1 MVSVQI
7 LSLLIIGTFVVQ
19 IEKLHAAGPPPDA
32 KTIERAADKAA
43 LLERIST
50 VSKTNYNNIK
60 TWKGEYA
67 FKEWMVILPAFREMI
82 GVSAPVDESIHRE
95 LSGTVQFDV
104 DVAANKLFTEFKA
117 FSTPVFKTASGQ
129 VVTPSREFV
138 RTHRQSIVTADS
150 YLRFDP
156 EKLYGT
162 PGDYPVA
169 ESIGPTGGRM
179 AFKEPADNATGRQ
192 WNNVVDPRQLYS
204 NVQGPFAWDKLD
216 AYAQFLRR
224 PTMDAKRQIVENA
237 LKVFHESAS
246 NPSLV
251 WIRYDLPGENG
262 PLATEWLVAD
272 SKAAFNIINCAQV
285 DPDGWRRW
293 DITHEYELSQET
305 YVPSLVRMVVY
316 QYGTTDPQAWRELS
330 LISSSV
336 NTPLDD
342 GSFTI
347 ARFGLETGERVLD
360 KQEGTMKVV
369 KDTAL
374 VDVEEFNEANVS
386 PFEKLRFTAL
396 VANTIIVLVIAAL
409 FLWRWRQRV
418 SLKSPSN

>member
-7 LSLLIIGTFVVQ
+7 LSLLALSTVVLQ
-19 IEKLHAAGPPPDA
+19 IDTLHAAGPPPDA
-32 KTIERAADKAA
+32 KAIEGAADKAA

-50 VSKTNYNNIK
+50 ASKTNYNNIK

-67 FKEWMVILPAFREMI
+67 FKEWMVILPSFREVI
-82 GVSAPVDESIHRE
+82 GVSSPADEAIHRE
-95 LSGTVQFDV
+95 LSGTIQFAV
-104 DVAANKLFTEFKA
+104 DVAANNLFTEFKA
-117 FSTPVFKTASGQ
+117 VSTPVFKTASGQ

-162 PGDYPVA
+162 PGDYTVA

-179 AFKEPADNATGRQ
+179 AFKEPADDATGRQ
-192 WNNVVDPRQLYS
+192 WTNVVDPRQLYS

-216 AYAQFLRR
+216 AYAQFLRL
-224 PTMDAKRQIVENA
+224 PAMDAKRQIVENA

-262 PLATEWLVAD
+262 PLATEWLVAN
-272 SKAAFNIINCAQV
+272 SKAAFNIISCAQV

-293 DITHEYELSQET
+293 DLTHKYELLHET
-305 YVPSLVRMVVY
+305 YVPSLVRMVLY
-316 QYGTTDPQAWRELS
+316 QHGTTKPQACELL
-330 LISSSV
+330 LIASDV
-336 NTPLDD
+336 NMPLD
-342 GSFTI
+342 GEAFTI

-369 KDTAL
+369 KDAAL
-374 VDVEEFNEANVS
+374 VDVDEFNRANIS
-386 PFEKLRFTAL
+386 PYEIVRRTAL
-396 VANTIIVLVIAAL
+396 IVNTIIVLVVAVL
-409 FLWRWRQRV
+409 FVRRWHQKRKTV
-418 SLKSPSN
+418 SH